1 MSLRGLSSFTSL
13 FSLQIQHGSAKYRV
27 IILLM
32 FKVFVSVPE
41 DSALLYALS

>member
-27 IILLM
+27 IILM